1 MNFFLISL
9 GCPKNLTDSEDFCA
23 NLIAHGHNM
32 VFDLAQAD
40 TVVIN
45 TCAFLASSIKEAKDN
60 IKAALK
66 LKKTGQIKKVLVT
79 GCMVDRLKE
88 AVKEEFPE
96 VDLILSIAEQ
106 ERIDK
111 LIKKKGE
118 FIKKI
123 PSTLSIPPYKMS
135 LTMPHSGYLKIADGC
150 NNRCAYCAIP
160 YIRGAYRSKSIEDVL
175 EEAKIMA
182 EDGVKEFSLIA
193 QDTTS
198 YGQDLYGKPVLEDLI
213 KKLVKIKKLQRIRIM
228 YAYPHRVTEELAK
241 IMVGEEKVYPYI
253 DIPLQHISDNMLIAM
268 RRHAGKTQ
276 TKEALSMLR
285 STVPGIAIRTNF
297 IVGFPGETEAD
308 FEELKAFVSEFKFD
322 NVGIFEFF
330 REPGTPAYD
339 MKPQI
344 TAAVKKERADILATA
359 QSRAIDEINKNLIGK
374 EIEVISDSEI
384 LGRTYKDAPD
394 IDGTVLF
401 TEAVKPGTIFKA
413 EITAA
418 EGYQRTAKPINK
430 KTASKKTKAK

>member
-23 NLIAHGHNM
+23 NLISHGHKM
-32 VFDLAQAD
+32 VFDLNLAD
-40 TVVIN
+40 AVIIN

-66 LKKTGQIKKVLVT
+66 LKAEGKIKKIIVT
-79 GCMVDRLKE
+79 GCMVDRLKT

-96 VDLILSIAEQ
+96 IDLILSISEQ
-106 ERIDK
+106 ARMDK
-111 LIKKKGE
+111 LIKKEGE

-123 PSTLSIPPYKMS
+123 QTSLSLSPYKMT
-135 LTMPHSGYLKIADGC
+135 LTLPHSAYLKVADGC

-160 YIRGAYRSKSIEDVL
+160 YIRGNYRSKSMEDVL

-198 YGQDLYGKPVLEDLI
+198 YGQDLYGKPQLEKLI
-213 KKLVKIKKLQRIRIM
+213 KKLVKIKKLERIRIM
-228 YAYPHRVTEELAK
+228 YAYPHRVSRELAE
-241 IMVGEEKVYPYI
+241 IMAGEEKLYPYI
-253 DIPLQHISDNMLIAM
+253 DIPLQHISDKMLKAM
-268 RRHAGKTQ
+268 RRHAGAAQ
-276 TKEALSMLR
+276 TKEVLSMLR
-285 STVPGIAIRTNF
+285 ETVPGIAIRTNF

-308 FEELKAFVSEFKFD
+308 FEELKSFVADFKFD
-322 NVGIFEFF
+322 NIGIFEFF

-344 TAAVKKERADILATA
+344 SAKIKKDRAEALAFV
-359 QSRAIDEINKNLIGK
+359 QSRVIDEINKKLIGS
-374 EIEVISDSEI
+374 EVEVISDGETS
-384 LGRTYKDAPD
+384 GRTYKDAPD
-394 IDGTVLF
+394 IDGTVEF
-401 TEAVKPGTIFKA
+401 TSPVEAGRIFKG
-413 EITAA
+413 EIVAA
-418 EGYQRTAKPINK
+418 EGYKRVVKPL
-430 KTASKKTKAK
+430 

>member
-23 NLIAHGHNM
+23 NLISHGHKM
-32 VFDLAQAD
+32 VFDLNLAD
-40 TVVIN
+40 VVIIN

-66 LKKTGQIKKVLVT
+66 LKAEGKIKKIIVT
-79 GCMVDRLKE
+79 GCMVDRLKT

-96 VDLILSIAEQ
+96 IDLILSISEQ
-106 ERIDK
+106 ARMDK
-111 LIKKKGE
+111 LIKKEGE

-123 PSTLSIPPYKMS
+123 QTSLSLSPYKMT
-135 LTMPHSGYLKIADGC
+135 LTLPHSAYLKVADGC

-160 YIRGAYRSKSIEDVL
+160 YIRGNYRSKSMEDVL

-198 YGQDLYGKPVLEDLI
+198 YGQDLYGKPQLEKLI
-213 KKLVKIKKLQRIRIM
+213 KKLVKIKKMERIRIM
-228 YAYPHRVTEELAK
+228 YAYPHRVSRELAE
-241 IMVGEEKVYPYI
+241 IMAGEEKLYPYI
-253 DIPLQHISDNMLIAM
+253 DIPLQHISDKMLKAM
-268 RRHAGKTQ
+268 RRHAGAAQ
-276 TKEALSMLR
+276 TKEVLSMLR
-285 STVPGIAIRTNF
+285 ETVPGIAIRTNF

-308 FEELKAFVSEFKFD
+308 FEELKSFVADFKFD
-322 NVGIFEFF
+322 NIGIFEFF

-344 TAAVKKERADILATA
+344 SAKIKKDRAEALAFV
-359 QSRAIDEINKNLIGK
+359 QSRVIDEINKKLIGS
-374 EIEVISDSEI
+374 EVEVISDGETS
-384 LGRTYKDAPD
+384 GRTYKDAPD
-394 IDGTVLF
+394 IDGTVEF
-401 TEAVKPGTIFKA
+401 TSPVEAGWIFKG
-413 EITAA
+413 EIVAA
-418 EGYQRTAKPINK
+418 EGYKRVVKPL
-430 KTASKKTKAK
+430 

>member
-23 NLIAHGHNM
+23 NLISHGHKM
-32 VFDLAQAD
+32 VFDLNLAD
-40 TVVIN
+40 AVIIN

-66 LKKTGQIKKVLVT
+66 LKAEGKIKKIIVT
-79 GCMVDRLKE
+79 GCMVDRLKT

-96 VDLILSIAEQ
+96 IDLILSISEQ
-106 ERIDK
+106 ARVDK
-111 LIKKKGE
+111 LIKKEGE

-123 PSTLSIPPYKMS
+123 QTSLSLSPYKMT
-135 LTMPHSGYLKIADGC
+135 LTLPHSAYLKVADGC

-160 YIRGAYRSKSIEDVL
+160 YIRGNYRSKSMEDVL

-198 YGQDLYGKPVLEDLI
+198 YGQDLYGKPQLEKLI
-213 KKLVKIKKLQRIRIM
+213 KKLVKIKKLERIRIM
-228 YAYPHRVTEELAK
+228 YAYPHRVSRELAE
-241 IMVGEEKVYPYI
+241 IMAGEEKLYPYI
-253 DIPLQHISDNMLIAM
+253 DIPLQHISDKMLKAM
-268 RRHAGKTQ
+268 RRHAGAAQ
-276 TKEALSMLR
+276 TKEVLSMLR
-285 STVPGIAIRTNF
+285 ETVPGIAIRTNF

-308 FEELKAFVSEFKFD
+308 FEELKSFVADFKFD
-322 NVGIFEFF
+322 NIGIFEFF

-344 TAAVKKERADILATA
+344 SAKIKKERAEALAFV
-359 QSRAIDEINKNLIGK
+359 QSRVIDEINKKLIGS
-374 EIEVISDSEI
+374 EVEVISDGETS
-384 LGRTYKDAPD
+384 GRTYKDAPD
-394 IDGTVLF
+394 IDGTVEF
-401 TEAVKPGTIFKA
+401 TSPVEAGRIFKG
-413 EITAA
+413 EIVAA
-418 EGYQRTAKPINK
+418 EGYKRVVKPL
-430 KTASKKTKAK
+430 

>member
-23 NLIAHGHNM
+23 NLISHGHKM
-32 VFDLAQAD
+32 VFDLNLAD
-40 TVVIN
+40 AVIIN

-66 LKKTGQIKKVLVT
+66 LKAEGKIKKIIVT
-79 GCMVDRLKE
+79 GCMVDRLKT

-96 VDLILSIAEQ
+96 IDLILSISEQ
-106 ERIDK
+106 ARVDK
-111 LIKKKGE
+111 LIKKEGE

-123 PSTLSIPPYKMS
+123 QTSLSLSPYKMT
-135 LTMPHSGYLKIADGC
+135 LTLPHSAYLKVADGC

-160 YIRGAYRSKSIEDVL
+160 YIRGNYRSKSMEDVL

-198 YGQDLYGKPVLEDLI
+198 YGQDLYGKPQLEKLI
-213 KKLVKIKKLQRIRIM
+213 KKLVKIKKLERIRIM
-228 YAYPHRVTEELAK
+228 YAYPHRVSRELAE
-241 IMVGEEKVYPYI
+241 IMAGEEKLYPYI
-253 DIPLQHISDNMLIAM
+253 DIPLQHMSDKMLKAM
-268 RRHAGKTQ
+268 RRHAGAAQ
-276 TKEALSMLR
+276 TKEVLSMLR
-285 STVPGIAIRTNF
+285 ETVPGIAIRTNF

-308 FEELKAFVSEFKFD
+308 FEELKSFVADFKFD
-322 NVGIFEFF
+322 NIGIFEFF

-344 TAAVKKERADILATA
+344 SAKIKKERAEALAFV
-359 QSRAIDEINKNLIGK
+359 QSRVIDEINKKLIGS
-374 EIEVISDSEI
+374 EVEVISDGETS
-384 LGRTYKDAPD
+384 GRTYKDAPD
-394 IDGTVLF
+394 IDGTVEF
-401 TEAVKPGTIFKA
+401 TSPVEAGRIFKG
-413 EITAA
+413 EIVAA
-418 EGYQRTAKPINK
+418 EGYKRVVKPL
-430 KTASKKTKAK
+430 

>member
-23 NLIAHGHNM
+23 NLISHGHKM
-32 VFDLAQAD
+32 VFDLNLAD
-40 TVVIN
+40 AVIIN

-66 LKKTGQIKKVLVT
+66 LKAEGKIKKIIVT
-79 GCMVDRLKE
+79 GCMVDRLKT

-96 VDLILSIAEQ
+96 IDLILSISEQ
-106 ERIDK
+106 ARVDK
-111 LIKKKGE
+111 LIKKEGE

-123 PSTLSIPPYKMS
+123 QTSLSLSPYKMT
-135 LTMPHSGYLKIADGC
+135 LTLPHSAYLKVADGC

-160 YIRGAYRSKSIEDVL
+160 YIRGNYRSKSMEDVL

-198 YGQDLYGKPVLEDLI
+198 YGQDLYGKPQLEKLI
-213 KKLVKIKKLQRIRIM
+213 KKLVKIKKLERIRIM
-228 YAYPHRVTEELAK
+228 YAYPHRVSRELAE
-241 IMVGEEKVYPYI
+241 IMAGEEKLYPYI
-253 DIPLQHISDNMLIAM
+253 DIPLQHISDKMLKAM
-268 RRHAGKTQ
+268 RRHAGAAQ
-276 TKEALSMLR
+276 TKEVLSMLR
-285 STVPGIAIRTNF
+285 ETVPGIAIRTNF

-308 FEELKAFVSEFKFD
+308 FEELKSFVADFKFD
-322 NVGIFEFF
+322 NIGIFEFF

-344 TAAVKKERADILATA
+344 SAKIKKDRAEALAFV
-359 QSRAIDEINKNLIGK
+359 QSRVIDEINKKLIGS
-374 EIEVISDSEI
+374 EVEVISDGETS
-384 LGRTYKDAPD
+384 GRTYKDAPD
-394 IDGTVLF
+394 IDGTVEF
-401 TEAVKPGTIFKA
+401 TSPVEAGRIFKG
-413 EITAA
+413 EIVAA
-418 EGYQRTAKPINK
+418 EGYKRVVKPL
-430 KTASKKTKAK
+430 

>member
-23 NLIAHGHNM
+23 NLISHGHKM
-32 VFDLAQAD
+32 VFDLNLAD
-40 TVVIN
+40 AVIIN

-66 LKKTGQIKKVLVT
+66 LKAEGKIKKIIVT
-79 GCMVDRLKE
+79 GCMVDRLKT

-96 VDLILSIAEQ
+96 IDLILSISEQ
-106 ERIDK
+106 ARMDK
-111 LIKKKGE
+111 LIKKEGE

-123 PSTLSIPPYKMS
+123 QTSLSLSPYKMM
-135 LTMPHSGYLKIADGC
+135 LTLPHSAYLKVADGC

-160 YIRGAYRSKSIEDVL
+160 YIRGNYRSKSMEDVL

-198 YGQDLYGKPVLEDLI
+198 YGQDLYGKPQLEKLI
-213 KKLVKIKKLQRIRIM
+213 KKLVKIKKLERIRIM
-228 YAYPHRVTEELAK
+228 YAYPHRVSRELAE
-241 IMVGEEKVYPYI
+241 IMAGEEKLYPYI
-253 DIPLQHISDNMLIAM
+253 DIPLQHISDKMLKAM
-268 RRHAGKTQ
+268 RRHAGAAQ
-276 TKEALSMLR
+276 TKEVLSMLR
-285 STVPGIAIRTNF
+285 ETVPGIAIRTNF

-308 FEELKAFVSEFKFD
+308 FEELKSFVADFKFD
-322 NVGIFEFF
+322 NIGIFEFF

-344 TAAVKKERADILATA
+344 SAKIKKDRAEVLAFV
-359 QSRAIDEINKNLIGK
+359 QSRVIDEINKKLIGS
-374 EIEVISDSEI
+374 EVEVISDGETS
-384 LGRTYKDAPD
+384 GRTYKDAPD
-394 IDGTVLF
+394 IDGTVEF
-401 TEAVKPGTIFKA
+401 TSPVEAGRIFKG
-413 EITAA
+413 EIVAA
-418 EGYQRTAKPINK
+418 EGYKRVVKPL
-430 KTASKKTKAK
+430 